1 MPYVGQTITDVFP
14 TSINVDTATIATA
27 NISNQLTDAN
37 MSAGSAVQVVNVQ
50 TGALVTGS
58 TTIPVDDTIPQKTE
72 GIEMFTLA
80 ITPTNASNKLHIQI
94 VWNGNR
100 ANALYNIAVA
110 LFQDDTAGAL
120 AAAVDRAQN
129 QTRSEQNITLN
140 HFMTA
145 GTTSE
150 TTFKVRAGAST
161 SGGVVRMNV
170 QGTSR
175 SMGGVMAS
183 GMTITE
189 IAV

>member
-1 MPYVGQTITDVFP
+1 MALTKVNTGGLALDAVDNTILKLDDDYALTGAI
-14 TSINVDTATIATA
+14 SGAGTI
-27 NISNQLTDAN
+27 
-37 MSAGSAVQVVNVQ
+37 VQVKNVQ
-50 TGALVTGS
+50 TGAVVTGS
-58 TTIPVDDTIPQKTE
+58 TTIPTDDTIPQKTE

-161 SGGVVRMNV
+161 SGGIVRMNV